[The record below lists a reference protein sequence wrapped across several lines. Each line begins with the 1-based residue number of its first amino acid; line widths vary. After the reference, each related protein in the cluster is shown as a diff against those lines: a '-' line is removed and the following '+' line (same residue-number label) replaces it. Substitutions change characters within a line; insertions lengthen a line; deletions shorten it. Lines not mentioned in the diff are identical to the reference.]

1 MLQPRHKS
9 QYIVFT
15 CVCIYIYIMIKM
27 VCSMGIRA
35 QMMFF
40 LRILE
45 FMRSQPENRTIGSHT
60 LGSTPVPTTGQPD
73 LRSPLEQLGTP
84 KSHWHTSIYSS
95 KRPQTAGRQL
105 GSHFAHL
112 NKDLWKEHTRFR
124 EIPRQRPTASLWQG
138 SCHATVFLVVSWIP
152 FGPWWD
158 SFFVYNASP
167 ENEVF
172 VSIRWFLG
180 FV

>member
-1 MLQPRHKS
+1 
-9 QYIVFT
+9 
-15 CVCIYIYIMIKM
+15 MIKM

-84 KSHWHTSIYSS
+84 KSH
-95 KRPQTAGRQL
+95 
-105 GSHFAHL
+105 
-112 NKDLWKEHTRFR
+112 
-124 EIPRQRPTASLWQG
+124 
-138 SCHATVFLVVSWIP
+138 
-152 FGPWWD
+152 
-158 SFFVYNASP
+158 
-167 ENEVF
+167 
-172 VSIRWFLG
+172 
-180 FV
+180 